1 MITFGLT
8 GGIACGKSTVTKVF
22 ARHSIPIVDADVVA
36 REVVIPGT
44 RSLKAIVTTFGDQML
59 LSDGTLDRTK
69 LGTLV
74 FQDKHSMF
82 ALNLIMG
89 PAIQEESARQLQAF
103 HDRGHQ
109 IVGYDAALICE
120 MGNAGK
126 YRPLIVVYCSRD
138 TQIERLMKRN
148 SLTREQAVA
157 RIDAQMPV
165 EQKVKMA
172 DHVIY
177 TWGTIEES
185 NTQTELLIEKLKQMD
200 GPV

>member
-22 ARHSIPIVDADVVA
+22 ARHGIPIVDADVVA
-36 REVVIPGT
+36 REVVKRGT
-44 RSLKAIVTTFGDQML
+44 QSLKAIVATFGDQYL
-59 LSDGTLDRTK
+59 LPDGTLDRIK
-69 LGTLV
+69 LGALV
-74 FQDKHSMF
+74 FEDKQSMF

-103 HDRGHQ
+103 HNQGHRL
-109 IVGYDAALICE
+109 VGYDAALICE
-120 MGNAGK
+120 MGNADK
-126 YRPLIVVYCSRD
+126 YRPLIVVYCPRD

-165 EQKVKMA
+165 EQKVHMA
-172 DHVIY
+172 DEIIY

-185 NTQTELLIEKLKQMD
+185 NIQTEFIIERLKRMD
-200 GPV
+200 GAI